1 MERNDYIMLAQK
13 YSIDKKTVVYFDSIR
28 YYPIGY
34 KMDFDHGTPVNKAL
48 LLDKNN
54 NATIEVLISKVV
66 ENL

>member
-13 YSIDKKTVVYFDSIR
+13 YSIDKKTVVYFDSKR

-34 KMDFDHGTPVNKAL
+34 KMDFENGTPVNKAL

>member
-1 MERNDYIMLAQK
+1 MERDDYIKLAQK
-13 YSIDKKTVVYFDSIR
+13 HSLDKKTVVYFDSIG

-34 KMDFDHGTPVNKAL
+34 KMDFDQGTPINKAV

-54 NATIEVLISKVV
+54 NTIVEVLISKVV